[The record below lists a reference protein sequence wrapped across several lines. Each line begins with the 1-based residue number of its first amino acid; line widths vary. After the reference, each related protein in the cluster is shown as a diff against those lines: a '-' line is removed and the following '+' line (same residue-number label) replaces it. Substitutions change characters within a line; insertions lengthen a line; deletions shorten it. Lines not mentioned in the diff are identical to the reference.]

1 MNNIKIQKHCIVL
14 KQNKGSL
21 DKHMVYLY
29 DYIKMDL
36 KYLQVTKGYT
46 LKYNLYREIFLE
58 ICHFDNI
65 IFKQICFDE
74 YYFYYF

>member
-1 MNNIKIQKHCIVL
+1 
-14 KQNKGSL
+14 
-21 DKHMVYLY
+21 
-29 DYIKMDL
+29 MDP

-58 ICHFDNI
+58 IYHFNKI